1 MNGDPNNIN
10 ENPKVI
16 AYNKYVELNNAYEE
30 AVRICDEKKHNLRLL
45 EEGIK
50 GMGLGFLETLNMT
63 MGARD
68 AVSLAH
74 DYVHLTWG
82 KQCAAW
88 FVWFNM

>member
-1 MNGDPNNIN
+1 MNGDPNNNN

-50 GMGLGFLETLNMT
+50 GMRLGFLETLDMT
-63 MGARD
+63 RSARD

-74 DYVHLTWG
+74 DYVNLTWG
-82 KQCAAW
+82 KQRAAW